1 MISPEQYRA
10 VVGGFHRGPR
20 SPPPHLGSSYGTLPL
35 ALSRVRLLGEP
46 LQRPLVERLHTCLAS
61 LAGPLK
67 RLAQRLAPSLALLLI
82 SAFLLH
88 TLAMPVPPLE
98 PTSTCLTSTHH
109 FTCTSPGGPDP
120 AGRPGGRHLAA
131 LALLLIIAG
140 IEIHPGPPV
149 SNQCHGVS
157 HLF

>member
-20 SPPPHLGSSYGTLPL
+20 SPPPQLGSSYGTLPL
-35 ALSRVRLLGEP
+35 SRVWLLGEP
-46 LQRPLVERLHTCLAS
+46 LQRSLVSSLVERLDTCLAS

-67 RLAQRLAPSLALLLI
+67 RQAQRLAPSLVLLLI
-82 SAFLLH
+82 SAHLLQ
-88 TLAMPVPPLE
+88 TLAMPVPPLD
-98 PTSTCLTSTHH
+98 PTSTHL
-109 FTCTSPGGPDP
+109 FTSPGGPDP

-140 IEIHPGPPV
+140 IEINPGPPV

-157 HLF
+157 HLS